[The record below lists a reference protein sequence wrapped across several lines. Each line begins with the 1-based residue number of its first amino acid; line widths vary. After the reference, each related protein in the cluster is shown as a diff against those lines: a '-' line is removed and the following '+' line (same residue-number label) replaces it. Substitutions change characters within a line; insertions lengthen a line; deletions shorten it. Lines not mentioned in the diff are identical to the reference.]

1 MEKQKNYTASE
12 SSSEANQ
19 KSNTE
24 LLNEISFILE
34 HSHADDMDLD
44 TVFKNLDILDE
55 RAPINVDDVPRDS
68 WESLSAEYQARKE
81 KAAAEKM
88 ALARNKPAR
97 KNIRRRRILAR
108 TLYATI
114 LIIISLFVLA
124 NASGVISIQNIVKQV
139 GDKLFIAHNPS
150 GELELPEGTESEYR
164 SLREALDQNGMKDA
178 LCPSWIPKDYVIESI
193 SVIQT
198 SRITKCSSACS
209 SERGELAITITFNFS
224 DNSGNW
230 IETDEN
236 GFSEYQTSDNTFYLS
251 NNLEVIQ
258 AFGEI
263 GHYRYSILGNIQ
275 EDELKAII
283 QSLFD

>member
-44 TVFKNLDILDE
+44 TVFKNLDILDA
-55 RAPINVDDVPRDS
+55 RATINVDDVPRDS

-108 TLYATI
+108 TLYAAI

-124 NASGVISIQNIVKQV
+124 NASGVISIQSIVKQV

-164 SLREALDQNGMKDA
+164 SLREALDQNGMEDA
-178 LCPSWIPKDYVIESI
+178 LCPSWIPKDYVIED
-193 SVIQT
+193 VIVMST
-198 SRITKCSSACS
+198 SRRTVISAIYSSNKGEMSVVITKAY
-209 SERGELAITITFNFS
+209 S
-224 DNSGNW
+224 DETVNT
-230 IETDEN
+230 IETEEN
-236 GFSEYQTSDNTFYLS
+236 GIKEVTLNGLVFYISKNLNVMQATGQDDIFS
-251 NNLEVIQ
+251 
-258 AFGEI
+258 
-263 GHYRYSILGNIQ
+263 YSFVGNVA
-275 EDELKAII
+275 EDEIERII
-283 QSLFD
+283 QSLYR